1 MVETRPRPASRGSAG
16 PRWARLLAAP
26 HRAWEAST
34 GPGPSVEAPS
44 DRPGSGLLA
53 SASRESGGW
62 ATGSAGPSVA
72 WPLGPWRSPA
82 GPVLTARG
90 VSEAPWCRPFA
101 PALRLSACA
110 ASHCL
115 QSRFKE
121 REVRARAPAVSLAV
135 RPRSASGRTAP
146 DFRADAPASA
156 AGGGPVTSRPCFVL
170 EGSRIPS
177 RPEQRKPC
185 GCPRS
190 RVGPS
195 TRAP

>member
-34 GPGPSVEAPS
+34 GPGPSG
-44 DRPGSGLLA
+44 GSPV
-53 SASRESGGW
+53 RQTRKW

-90 VSEAPWCRPFA
+90 VSEAPRCRPFA

-190 RVGPS
+190 CVGPS
-195 TRAP
+195 TRAL